1 MVYEGPIVSC
11 LAWSTPMISRHSRQ
25 MVGRQRELKLAL
37 DHYEA
42 ARDGHAS
49 VVLVAGEPGIGKTR
63 LLDEIATRALQDGAV
78 VLRGDASEAEGMSP
92 YQPFLEAL
100 APYIQAERLRAQD
113 AGAPQKFTS
122 FLQELAARLAGE
134 SSPSQ
139 RLSPEPSRFRHY
151 QGRFGLYEAIGK
163 ALEAIGAPHAIVLI
177 LDNLHWAD
185 TGSLDLLCH
194 IARRQSQAHL
204 LILGAYRDSEIERN
218 PVLSRTVAE
227 LSRQRTLK
235 MLTVNPLSESDIE
248 ALAAA
253 YLEAPLGPEASLLLC
268 TQCEGNPFFAEE
280 LLDHWVEIGV
290 LVQKKDKWVAV
301 SPYNHT
307 LPPNLVAVLRQR
319 FARLPPDVIDLLR
332 VAAIIGR
339 TFDLSLLATVE
350 EQEIEAVEERL
361 LEAKLGDLIRAN
373 QPGSFTFSH
382 DKIRECLYAEVST
395 ARRQRLHGAIGR
407 TLEARY
413 KSEQTINVYRLA
425 ELAFYFARSGDRVR
439 GADYSLS
446 AASQA
451 MQTFAAEEAIS
462 HYQTALEL
470 LSPEDSRYGDVLLG
484 LAEAHLLAGKNK
496 EAEAAYDTAQQW
508 LAQNGSQEAA
518 ALAAHGLGRALWQQE
533 KRSEAHAA
541 LLHALELLGE
551 RQCAATVEVLLDLS
565 VLLTIFTRQYAEGAA
580 YGQQA
585 LALARSLGDKRL
597 EVMASR
603 IVAGNLSAQVTDLPA
618 APQFL
623 QQTLAQA
630 ERNGDLSEAAEC
642 SLYLAGVYY
651 WLAEIRRSFD
661 ASAHMLELIK
671 RSRQLYLARNGYSW
685 QVLLFASQGRWA
697 EAEQMIELALPV
709 VDSLTSPLPLAFLCQ
724 MRGFLAYQRE
734 DYHRAESEFQ
744 AAMVSQDQWNSLG
757 EAMFYFGLLGL
768 TQAILGKREDAYA
781 DMARLEKLLETLPV
795 GTAPTA
801 PIIIC
806 LALAALTLDDQMQA
820 RRLYSDL
827 LAFQGQHYW
836 FLVDRVLGMIA
847 ALDGEWETATIY
859 LTAAEA
865 TARRE
870 DLQPELARTLLGLA
884 DVEVRQGGQGSSMRA
899 RRLLDQALDLF
910 TRLNMAASVRYTHS
924 RLRSLSGRPT
934 DSPLPSLPANLTQH
948 EAVVLKLVA
957 QGKSNREIAQALN
970 RSQKTIDNQL
980 TTIFF
985 KTKTENR
992 TAATAFAIRHG
1003 LA

>member
-1 MVYEGPIVSC
+1 
-11 LAWSTPMISRHSRQ
+11 MISRHGRP

-100 APYIQAERLRAQD
+100 DQYIQAEHLHDQG
-113 AGAPQKFTS
+113 AGAPQEFTS
-122 FLQELAARLAGE
+122 FLQELVARLAGE
-134 SSPSQ
+134 SSTSQ
-139 RLSPEPSRFRHY
+139 LWSPEPSRFRHY

-163 ALEAIGAPHAIVLI
+163 SLEVIGAPHAIVLI

-185 TGSLDLLCH
+185 TASLDLLCH
-194 IARRQSQAHL
+194 IARRQSHAHL

-218 PVLSRTVAE
+218 PVLARTIAE
-227 LSRQRTLK
+227 LSRQRTLTI
-235 MLTVNPLSESDIE
+235 LTVNPLPASDIE

-253 YLEAPLGPEASLLLC
+253 YLEGPLSPEASSLLG

-280 LLDHWVEIGV
+280 LLDHWVAVGI
-290 LVQKKDKWVAV
+290 LVQKNDKWVAV
-301 SPYNHT
+301 SPYNQK
-307 LPPNLVAVLRQR
+307 LPPNLVAVLRHR

-339 TFDLSLLATVE
+339 TCDLSLLATVE

-373 QPGSFTFSH
+373 QPGSFTFGH

-395 ARRQRLHGAIGR
+395 ARRQRLHRIIGHL
-407 TLEARY
+407 LEARY
-413 KSEQTINVYRLA
+413 ESEQTMSVYQLT
-425 ELAFYFARSGDRVR
+425 ELAFHFARSGDRVR

-451 MQTFAAEEAIS
+451 MRTFAAEEAIS
-462 HYQTALEL
+462 HYRTALEL

-484 LAEAHLLAGKNK
+484 LAEANLLAGKNK
-496 EAEAAYDTAQQW
+496 EAETAYETAQQW
-508 LAQNGSQEAA
+508 LTQHGSQEAA

-533 KRSEAHAA
+533 KRSEAHVA

-551 RQCAATVEVLLDLS
+551 RHCAATVEVLLDLS
-565 VLLTIFTRQYAEGAA
+565 VLLIVFTGQYAEGTA

-585 LALARSLGDKRL
+585 LVMARHLGDKRL
-597 EVMASR
+597 ELTARR
-603 IVAGNLSAQVTDLPA
+603 IVAGNLASQVTDLPS

-623 QQTLAQA
+623 ERMLAQA
-630 ERNGDLSEAAEC
+630 EKIGDLSEAAEC
-642 SLYLAGVYY
+642 CLYLAGVYY

-661 ASAHMLELIK
+661 ANAHMLKLIK
-671 RSRQLYLARNGYSW
+671 HSHQLYLTRNGYSW
-685 QVLLFASQGRWA
+685 QVLLFASQGKWA

-709 VDSLTSPLPLAFLCQ
+709 VDSLTSPMPLAFLCQ

-734 DYHRAESEFQ
+734 DYRRAESELQ
-744 AAMVSQDQWNSLG
+744 AAMVGQDQWNSLG

-768 TQAILGKREDAYA
+768 TQAMLGKREDAYA
-781 DMARLEKLLETLPV
+781 DMARLEKRLDTLPV

-801 PIIIC
+801 PIMIC
-806 LALAALTLDDQMQA
+806 LVLAALALGDQMRA
-820 RRLYSDL
+820 RRLYSGL
-827 LAFQGQHYW
+827 LAFQGQHYL

-847 ALDGEWETATIY
+847 ALNGQWEAATMH
-859 LTAAEA
+859 LAAAEA

-870 DLQPELARTLLGLA
+870 GLQPELARTLLALA
-884 DVEVRQGGQGSSMRA
+884 DVEVRRGGRGSAKRA
-899 RRLLDQALDLF
+899 RDLLEEALALF
-910 TRLNMAASVRYTHS
+910 QELSMAESLRHTRKQ
-924 RLRSLSGRPT
+924 LRSLSGRPP
-934 DSPLPSLPANLTQH
+934 DPPSPKYPDNLT
-948 EAVVLKLVA
+948 EREVEILRRIAK
-957 QGKSNREIAQALN
+957 GKSNREIAEELGFA
-970 RSQKTIDNQL
+970 QKTIDNGL
-980 TTIFF
+980 NDLFYKI
-985 KTKTENR
+985 KVRNR
-992 TAATAFAIRHG
+992 TEAAAYTVRHS